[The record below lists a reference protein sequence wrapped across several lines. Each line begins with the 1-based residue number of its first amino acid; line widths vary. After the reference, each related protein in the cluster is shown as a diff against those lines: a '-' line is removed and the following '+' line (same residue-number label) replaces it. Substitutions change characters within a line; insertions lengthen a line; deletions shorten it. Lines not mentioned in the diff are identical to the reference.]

1 MEVRIV
7 LVDDHGMVRQGLRS
21 LVEKEPGL
29 KIIGEAADGRTAV
42 RICLELKPDL
52 VVMDLTMPE
61 LNGMAAAQQILAVH
75 PGIKILILSMHADRR
90 FVAQT
95 LGAGASGYLVKDNA
109 FEELVKAI
117 QAIMGGQKFLSPQIA
132 ALVAEDYKQG
142 LLKEQ
147 QSKTPVLSDRERE
160 VLQLL
165 AEGPSTKEIAA
176 ELSLSGKTIETHRQQ
191 IMSKLKLDSVAALTK
206 YAIREGLT
214 SI

>member
-1 MEVRIV
+1 
-7 LVDDHGMVRQGLRS
+7 MVRQGLRS

-75 PGIKILILSMHADRR
+75 PGIKILVLSMHADRR

-117 QAIMGGQKFLSPQIA
+117 QAIMGGKSF
-132 ALVAEDYKQG
+132 
-142 LLKEQ
+142 
-147 QSKTPVLSDRERE
+147 
-160 VLQLL
+160 
-165 AEGPSTKEIAA
+165 
-176 ELSLSGKTIETHRQQ
+176 
-191 IMSKLKLDSVAALTK
+191 
-206 YAIREGLT
+206 
-214 SI
+214 